1 LYRLCQDSIHFLLP
15 ILTKRKI
22 RVSLD
27 LFKLLIKDI
36 NIKHDQITE
45 EATRK
50 QIEEI
55 NQGSFVV
62 YIEESIKGRL
72 VVDALVSQN
81 FKTAMTILVSKIDLE
96 SLRIRYC

>member
-1 LYRLCQDSIHFLLP
+1 
-15 ILTKRKI
+15 
-22 RVSLD
+22 

>member
-36 NIKHDQITE
+36 TIKHNQITE

-55 NQGSFVV
+55 NQGSFTI
-62 YIEESIKGRL
+62 YIEESIKGKL
-72 VVDALVSQN
+72 VVEALVSQN
-81 FKTAMTILVSKIDLE
+81 FKTAMSIMVSKVDLE
-96 SLRIRYC
+96 SLRIRYF